1 MKYFEISGC
10 LCRIRITWKR
20 KKGGLI
26 TTGSSNAVLHKRK
39 VTVIAIQITGE
50 VYFMKKKMIAGILA
64 LIMAVTPFV
73 SLPAISYAASGTCG
87 VKQGPTEIFEGMA
100 TDAEDITIWNDKMAV
115 SFAVGSNNYWNMTK
129 GSILDICAID
139 SEGWGPDLVN
149 DVELL
154 MDFWTATGEYK
165 GTDLRNDVNVT
176 SEVSSDKNT
185 VTVTSKYRYWVADPN
200 KDGIND
206 DALPLNVTQVYTLK
220 AGDSHLTME
229 TTVENPNKDIDYGN
243 KALNESAAGKSSTG
257 MFSGYS
263 ISTNAANMF
272 GPYGYYPDT
281 KATGIAIGNNEN
293 VKEYF
298 GKFVTTYKDDYAV
311 SLIMDGSDAYKGSSG
326 YKDLYINQVLEAGK
340 SYTFKGEVLVET
352 SNSTA
357 SVLDR
362 VYARDKINA
371 EDTAMVSGTVKD
383 ENGKPVEGVNVIVKK
398 DGKYMCTKK
407 SGSVNGAEIDT
418 PKTVEQPMVWAITD
432 KNGEYSFK
440 LPKTTNSFDGDGTY
454 RYKLKLEAAGYT
466 SQTTEEFTLKS
477 DKTQDFTIKTG
488 APVKLSAK
496 DQNGNAIPFRV
507 EISGVTYENKCAG
520 ISTYFSNSADGK
532 TAVEF
537 NLTQADD
544 VTFTASYGK
553 DFESNAVPFNT
564 NVTAGGVEHTFVID
578 ELIDPKTSGW
588 VSMDNHQHSDY
599 GDGATTPKDLFN
611 AQIAAKLH
619 YNLVSDHDTRINNIP
634 MKKFSDKVGRPYIS
648 NMEVSPGWGHWGV
661 LNVDFSEKETG
672 NIVNASTATPPE
684 IIKAGHAAN
693 ALVIVHHPYSDYGFL
708 HNQDSVAGGH
718 AEGWKD
724 FDLIELQSTISSDG
738 ATLDKLEGL
747 TAENY
752 ENISLDKLSS
762 TIASA
767 GISQMDAK
775 ALVTAFAFWNAGEK
789 KYLSAGS
796 DQHQATN
803 TALYPGIIRQY
814 AKVGKNSKEAGSAD
828 AKAYLAALKDGRSYV
843 TMGPLFFT
851 YDGESFGDTISA
863 DRKALKI
870 DAMAVNGLE
879 KVVLY
884 RNGVKAETKELAGT
898 KDKQTLEFTIDS
910 GKDAKWYSYVAIDS
924 NGNYAVSNPIW
935 VKAGGG
941 TEEPDPAVKPTDN
954 GKPGSAD
961 KAKTSAADTGDN
973 TNFLL
978 LILLMTAA
986 AGGSVALILRSR
998 KNKGSKV

>member
-1 MKYFEISGC
+1 
-10 LCRIRITWKR
+10 
-20 KKGGLI
+20 
-26 TTGSSNAVLHKRK
+26 
-39 VTVIAIQITGE
+39 
-50 VYFMKKKMIAGILA
+50 MKKKLIAGILS

-73 SLPAISYAASGTCG
+73 SLPAISYADSGTCG
-87 VKQGPTEIFEGMA
+87 VKQGATDIFEGMA
-100 TDAEDITIWNDKMAV
+100 TDDKDITIWNDKMAV

-139 SEGWGPDLVN
+139 SSGKWGPDLVN

-154 MDFWTATGEYK
+154 MDLWTATGEYK
-165 GTDLRNDVNVT
+165 GTDLRNDVKVT
-176 SEVSSDKNT
+176 SSLSSDKKT
-185 VTVTSKYRYWVADPN
+185 VTVTSEYRYWVADPN
-200 KDGIND
+200 KDGVND
-206 DALPLNVTQVYTLK
+206 DALPLDIKQVYTLK
-220 AGDSHLTME
+220 AGDSHLSME
-229 TTVENPNKDIDYGN
+229 TTVTNPNETIDYGN
-243 KALNESAAGKSSTG
+243 ETLNSSAAGKSSTG

-281 KATGIAIGNNEN
+281 KATGIAIGNNKN

-311 SLIMDGSDAYKGSSG
+311 SLIMDGSDSYKGSSG
-326 YKDLYINQVLEAGK
+326 YKDLYINQVIKAK
-340 SYTFKGEVLVET
+340 QSYSFKGEVLVET
-352 SNSTA
+352 ANSTA

-362 VYARDKINA
+362 IYARDDIEA
-371 EDTAMVSGTVKD
+371 GDTAMVSGTVKD

-398 DGKYMCTKK
+398 DGKYMCTTK
-407 SGSVNGAEIDT
+407 SGSVNGAEIDK
-418 PKTVEQPMVWAITD
+418 PKTIEQPMVWAITD
-432 KNGEYSFK
+432 KDGKYSFK
-440 LPKTTNSFDGDGTY
+440 LPKTTNSFDGEGTY
-454 RYKLKLEAAGYT
+454 KYKLKLEAAGYT
-466 SQTTEEFTLKS
+466 SQTTDEFTLDG
-477 DKTQDFTIKTG
+477 DKTQNFTIKTG

-496 DQNGNAIPFRV
+496 DQNGQAIPFRV

-520 ISTYFSNSADGK
+520 ISTYFSNSADK
-532 TAVEF
+532 ETNIVF
-537 NLTQADD
+537 NLTQAKD

-553 DFESNAVPFNT
+553 NFESKAVPYKT
-564 NVTAGGVEHTFVID
+564 DVTAKGVEYEFKIPEIV
-578 ELIDPKTSGW
+578 DPKESGW

-634 MKKFSDKVGRPYIS
+634 MKKFSDQIGRPYIS

-718 AEGWKD
+718 ADGWKD
-724 FDLIELQSTISSDG
+724 FDLLELQSTISSDG
-738 ATLDKLEGL
+738 KTLEVLEEL

-752 ENISLDKLSS
+752 KNINLDKLSS

-767 GISQMDAK
+767 GVSQMDAK
-775 ALVTAFAFWNAGEK
+775 ALVSAFAFWNAGEK

-814 AKVGKNSKEAGSAD
+814 AKVGKDSKDSTKAD
-828 AKAYLAALKDGRSYV
+828 SKAYLAALKDGRSYV

-851 YDGESFGDTISA
+851 YDGESFGDTISTGK
-863 DRKALKI
+863 KALKI
-870 DAMAVNGLE
+870 DAQAVNGLE

-884 RNGVKAETKELAGT
+884 RNGVKVETKDLKGST
-898 KDKQTLEFTIDS
+898 DKQTLEFMIDS
-910 GKDAKWYSYVAIDS
+910 TNDTKWYSYVAIDS
-924 NGNYAVSNPIW
+924 TGNYAVSNPIW
-935 VKAGGG
+935 VNAEGG
-941 TEEPDPAVKPTDN
+941 TPEPGGDSTKPGGQGSMDN
-954 GKPGSAD
+954 GSAD
-961 KAKTSAADTGDN
+961 KAKSKGSNTGDN
-973 TNFLL
+973 THLLL

-986 AGGSVALILRSR
+986 ATGATIMVIHKKRHNG
-998 KNKGSKV
+998 

>member
-1 MKYFEISGC
+1 
-10 LCRIRITWKR
+10 
-20 KKGGLI
+20 
-26 TTGSSNAVLHKRK
+26 
-39 VTVIAIQITGE
+39 
-50 VYFMKKKMIAGILA
+50 MKKKLIAGILS

-73 SLPAISYAASGTCG
+73 SLPAISYADSGTCG
-87 VKQGPTEIFEGMA
+87 VKQGATDIFEGMA
-100 TDAEDITIWNDKMAV
+100 TDDKDITIWNDKMAV

-139 SEGWGPDLVN
+139 SSGKWGPDLVN

-154 MDFWTATGEYK
+154 MDLWTATGEYK
-165 GTDLRNDVNVT
+165 GTDLRNDVKVT
-176 SEVSSDKNT
+176 SSLSSDKKT
-185 VTVTSKYRYWVADPN
+185 VTVTSEYRYWVADPN
-200 KDGIND
+200 KDGVND
-206 DALPLNVTQVYTLK
+206 DALPLDIKQVYTLK
-220 AGDSHLTME
+220 AGDSHLSME
-229 TTVENPNKDIDYGN
+229 TTVTNPNETIDYGN
-243 KALNESAAGKSSTG
+243 ETLNSSAAGKSSTG

-311 SLIMDGSDAYKGSSG
+311 SLIMDDSDSYKGSSG
-326 YKDLYINQVLEAGK
+326 YKDLYINQVIKAKK
-340 SYTFKGEVLVET
+340 SYSFKGEVLVET
-352 SNSTA
+352 ANSTA

-362 VYARDKINA
+362 IYARDNIGA
-371 EDTAMVSGTVKD
+371 GDTAMVSGTVKD

-398 DGKYMCTKK
+398 DGKYMCTTK
-407 SGSVNGAEIDT
+407 SGSVNGAEIDK
-418 PKTVEQPMVWAITD
+418 PKTIEQPMVWAITD
-432 KNGEYSFK
+432 KNGKYSFK
-440 LPKTTNSFDGDGTY
+440 LPKTTNSFDGEGTY
-454 RYKLKLEAAGYT
+454 KYKLKLEAAGYT
-466 SQTTEEFTLKS
+466 SQTTDEFTLDG
-477 DKTQDFTIKTG
+477 DKTQNFTIKTG

-496 DQNGNAIPFRV
+496 DQNGQAIPFRV

-520 ISTYFSNSADGK
+520 ISTYFSNSADK
-532 TAVEF
+532 ETDIEF
-537 NLTQADD
+537 NLTQAKD

-553 DFESNAVPFNT
+553 NFESKAVPHKT
-564 NVTAGGVEHTFVID
+564 DVTADGVTYEFKIHEIV
-578 ELIDPKTSGW
+578 DPKESGW

-634 MKKFSDKVGRPYIS
+634 MKKFSDQIGRPYIS

-661 LNVDFSEKETG
+661 LNVDFSKKETG
-672 NIVNASTATPPE
+672 NIVNASTATPPD

-718 AEGWKD
+718 ADGWKD
-724 FDLIELQSTISSDG
+724 FDLLELQSTISSDG
-738 ATLDKLEGL
+738 KTLEVLEEL

-752 ENISLDKLSS
+752 KNINLDKLSS

-767 GISQMDAK
+767 GVSQMDAK
-775 ALVTAFAFWNAGEK
+775 ALVSAFAFWNAGEK

-814 AKVGKNSKEAGSAD
+814 AKVGKDSKGAAKAD
-828 AKAYLAALKDGRSYV
+828 SKAYLAALKDGRSYV

-851 YDGESFGDTISA
+851 YDGESFGDTISTGK
-863 DRKALKI
+863 KALKI
-870 DAMAVNGLE
+870 DAQAVNGLE

-884 RNGVKAETKELAGT
+884 RNGVKVETKDLKGST
-898 KDKQTLEFTIDS
+898 DKQTLEFMVDS
-910 GKDAKWYSYVAIDS
+910 TNDTKWYSYVAIDS
-924 NGNYAVSNPIW
+924 TGNYAVSNPIW
-935 VKAGGG
+935 VNAEGG
-941 TEEPDPAVKPTDN
+941 TPEPGGDSTKPGGQGSMDN
-954 GKPGSAD
+954 GSAD
-961 KAKTSAADTGDN
+961 KAKSKGSNTGDN
-973 TNFLL
+973 THLLL

-986 AGGSVALILRSR
+986 ATGATIMVIHKKRHNG
-998 KNKGSKV
+998 

>member
-1 MKYFEISGC
+1 
-10 LCRIRITWKR
+10 
-20 KKGGLI
+20 
-26 TTGSSNAVLHKRK
+26 
-39 VTVIAIQITGE
+39 
-50 VYFMKKKMIAGILA
+50 MKKKLIAGILS
-64 LIMAVTPFV
+64 LVMAVTPFV
-73 SLPAISYAASGTCG
+73 SLPAISYADSGTCG
-87 VKQGPTEIFEGMA
+87 VEQGKTKIFEGMA
-100 TDAEDITIWNDKMAV
+100 TDDKDITIWNDKMAV

-139 SEGWGPDLVN
+139 SNGWGPDLVN

-154 MDFWTATGEYK
+154 MDLWTATGAYK
-165 GTDLRNDVNVT
+165 GKDLRNEIKVT
-176 SEVSSDKNT
+176 PSLSKDKKT
-185 VTVTSKYRYWVADPN
+185 VTVTSEYQYWVADPN
-200 KDGIND
+200 KDGKDD
-206 DALPLNVTQVYTLK
+206 DALPLDIKQVYTLK
-220 AGDSHLTME
+220 AGDSHLSME
-229 TTVENPNKDIDYGN
+229 TTVTNPNENIDYGN
-243 KALNESAAGKSSTG
+243 EALNSSAAGKSSTG

-311 SLIMDGSDAYKGSSG
+311 SLIMDGSNSYKGSSG
-326 YKDLYINQVLEAGK
+326 YKDLYINQVLKAGK

-362 VYARDKINA
+362 IYARDKIQDG
-371 EDTAMVSGTVKD
+371 DTAMVSGTVKD
-383 ENGKPVEGVNVIVKK
+383 KKGNPVEGVNVIVKK
-398 DGKYMCTKK
+398 DGKYMCTTK
-407 SGSVNGAEIDT
+407 SGTVNGVKPGT
-418 PKTVEQPMVWAITD
+418 TKTIEQPMVWAITD
-432 KNGEYSFK
+432 KDGNYSFR
-440 LPKTTNSFDGDGTY
+440 LPKTTNSFDGEGTY
-454 RYKLKLEAAGYT
+454 KYKLKLEKAGY
-466 SQTTEEFTLKS
+466 SSLTTPEFPLNS
-477 DKTQDFTIKTG
+477 DITQQDFEIETG
-488 APVKLSAK
+488 APVRLRAT

-520 ISTYFSNSADGK
+520 ISTYFSNSAEGK
-532 TAVEF
+532 TDMDIEF
-537 NLTQADD
+537 NLTQAKN

-553 DFESNAVPFNT
+553 NFESKVAT
-564 NVTAGGVEHTFVID
+564 CTKDVTADGVDHTFVIE
-578 ELIDPKTSGW
+578 ELIDPKESGW

-619 YNLVSDHDTRINNIP
+619 YNLVADHDTRINNIQ
-634 MKKFSDKVGRPYIS
+634 MKEFSDKIGRPYIS

-661 LNVDFSEKETG
+661 LNVDFSKEETG

-684 IIKAGHAAN
+684 IIKAGHKAN

-718 AEGWKD
+718 ADGWKD
-724 FDLIELQSTISSDG
+724 FDLLELQSTISSDG
-738 ATLDKLEGL
+738 KTLDKLEEL

-814 AKVGKNSKEAGSAD
+814 AKVGKDSKKATNAD
-828 AKAYLAALKDGRSYV
+828 SKAYLAALKDGRSYV

-851 YDGESFGDTISA
+851 YDGESFGDTIST
-863 DRKALKI
+863 DKKALKI
-870 DAMAVNGLE
+870 DAQAVNGLE

-884 RNGVKAETKELAGT
+884 RNGVKVETKDLKGST
-898 KDKQTLEFTIDS
+898 DKGPTDKQTLEFMIDS
-910 GKDAKWYSYVAIDS
+910 TNDTKWYSYVAIDS
-924 NGNYAVSNPIW
+924 TGNYAVSNPIW
-935 VKAGGG
+935 VNAEGG
-941 TEEPDPAVKPTDN
+941 TPEPGGDSTKPGGQGSMDN
-954 GKPGSAD
+954 GSAD
-961 KAKTSAADTGDN
+961 KAKSKGSNTGDN
-973 TNFLL
+973 THLLL

-986 AGGSVALILRSR
+986 ATGATIMVIHKKRHNG
-998 KNKGSKV
+998 

>member
-1 MKYFEISGC
+1 
-10 LCRIRITWKR
+10 
-20 KKGGLI
+20 
-26 TTGSSNAVLHKRK
+26 
-39 VTVIAIQITGE
+39 
-50 VYFMKKKMIAGILA
+50 MKKKLIAGILS

-73 SLPAISYAASGTCG
+73 SLPAISYADSGTCG
-87 VKQGPTEIFEGMA
+87 VKQGATDIFEGMA
-100 TDAEDITIWNDKMAV
+100 TDDKDITIWNDKMAV

-139 SEGWGPDLVN
+139 SSGKWGPDLVN

-154 MDFWTATGEYK
+154 MDLWTATGEYK
-165 GTDLRNDVNVT
+165 GTDLRNDVKVT
-176 SEVSSDKNT
+176 SSLSSDKKT
-185 VTVTSKYRYWVADPN
+185 VTVTSEYRYWVADPN
-200 KDGIND
+200 KDGVND
-206 DALPLNVTQVYTLK
+206 DALPLDIKQVYTLK
-220 AGDSHLTME
+220 AGDSHLSME
-229 TTVENPNKDIDYGN
+229 TTVTNPNETIDYGN
-243 KALNESAAGKSSTG
+243 ETLNSSAAGKSSTG

-311 SLIMDGSDAYKGSSG
+311 SLIMDGSDSYKGSSG
-326 YKDLYINQVLEAGK
+326 YKDLYINQVIKAKK
-340 SYTFKGEVLVET
+340 SYSFKGEVLVET
-352 SNSTA
+352 ANSTA

-362 VYARDKINA
+362 IYARDNIGA
-371 EDTAMVSGTVKD
+371 GDTAMVSGTVKD
-383 ENGKPVEGVNVIVKK
+383 EKGNPVEGVNVIVKK
-398 DGKYMCTKK
+398 DGKYMCTTK
-407 SGSVNGAEIDT
+407 SGSVNGAEVDK
-418 PKTVEQPMVWAITD
+418 PKTIEQPMVWAITD
-432 KNGEYSFK
+432 KDGKYSFK
-440 LPKTTNSFDGDGTY
+440 LPKTTNSFDGEGTY
-454 RYKLKLEAAGYT
+454 KYKLKLEAAGYT
-466 SQTTEEFTLKS
+466 SQTTDEFTLDG
-477 DKTQDFTIKTG
+477 DKTQNFTIKTG

-496 DQNGNAIPFRV
+496 DQNGQAIPFRV

-520 ISTYFSNSADGK
+520 ISTYFSNSADK
-532 TAVEF
+532 ETNIVF
-537 NLTQADD
+537 NLTQAED

-553 DFESNAVPFNT
+553 NFESKAVPYKT
-564 NVTAGGVEHTFVID
+564 DVTAKGVEYEFKIPEIV
-578 ELIDPKTSGW
+578 DPKESGW

-634 MKKFSDKVGRPYIS
+634 MKKFSDQIGRPYIS

-684 IIKAGHAAN
+684 IIKAGHAAK

-718 AEGWKD
+718 ADGWKD
-724 FDLIELQSTISSDG
+724 FDLLELQSTISSDG
-738 ATLDKLEGL
+738 KTLEVLEEL

-752 ENISLDKLSS
+752 KNINLDKLSS

-767 GISQMDAK
+767 GVSQMDAK
-775 ALVTAFAFWNAGEK
+775 ALVSAFAFWNAGEK

-814 AKVGKNSKEAGSAD
+814 AKVGKDSKEATKAD
-828 AKAYLAALKDGRSYV
+828 SKAYLAALKDGRSYV

-851 YDGESFGDTISA
+851 YDGESFGDTISTGK
-863 DRKALKI
+863 KALKI
-870 DAMAVNGLE
+870 DAQAVNGLE

-884 RNGVKAETKELAGT
+884 RNGVKVETKDLKGST
-898 KDKQTLEFTIDS
+898 DKQTLEFMIDS
-910 GKDAKWYSYVAIDS
+910 TNDTKWYSYVAIDS
-924 NGNYAVSNPIW
+924 TGNYAVSNPIW
-935 VKAGGG
+935 VNAEGG
-941 TEEPDPAVKPTDN
+941 TPEPGGDSTKPGGQGSMDN
-954 GKPGSAD
+954 GSAD
-961 KAKTSAADTGDN
+961 KAKSKGSNTGDN
-973 TNFLL
+973 THLLL

-986 AGGSVALILRSR
+986 ATGATIMVIHKKRHNG
-998 KNKGSKV
+998 

>member
-1 MKYFEISGC
+1 
-10 LCRIRITWKR
+10 
-20 KKGGLI
+20 
-26 TTGSSNAVLHKRK
+26 
-39 VTVIAIQITGE
+39 
-50 VYFMKKKMIAGILA
+50 MKKKLIAGILS

-73 SLPAISYAASGTCG
+73 SLPAISYADSGTCG
-87 VKQGPTEIFEGMA
+87 VEQGKTKIFEGMA
-100 TDAEDITIWNDKMAV
+100 TDDKDITIWNDKMAV

-139 SEGWGPDLVN
+139 SSGTWGPDLVN

-154 MDFWTATGEYK
+154 MDLWTATGAYQGE
-165 GTDLRNDVNVT
+165 DLRNKVKVT
-176 SEVSSDKNT
+176 PSLSKDQKT
-185 VTVTSKYRYWVADPN
+185 VTVTSEYQYWVADPN
-200 KDGIND
+200 KDGVND
-206 DALPLNVTQVYTLK
+206 DALPLEIKQVYTLK
-220 AGDSHLTME
+220 AGDSHLSME
-229 TTVENPNKDIDYGN
+229 TTVTNPNETIDYGN
-243 KALNESAAGKSSTG
+243 ETLNSSAAGKSSTG

-311 SLIMDGSDAYKGSSG
+311 SLIMDRSDSYKGSSG
-326 YKDLYINQVLEAGK
+326 YKDLYINQVLKAGK

-352 SNSTA
+352 ANSTA

-362 VYARDKINA
+362 IYARDKIKDD
-371 EDTAMVSGTVKD
+371 DTAMVSGTVKD
-383 ENGKPVEGVNVIVKK
+383 EKGNPVEGVNVIVKK
-398 DGKYMCTKK
+398 DGKYMCTTK
-407 SGSVNGAEIDT
+407 SGSVNGAEIDK
-418 PKTVEQPMVWAITD
+418 PKTIEQPMVWAITD
-432 KNGEYSFK
+432 EYGKYSFK
-440 LPKTTNSFDGDGTY
+440 LPKTTNSFDGEGTY
-454 RYKLKLEAAGYT
+454 KYKLKLEKAGYT
-466 SQTTEEFTLKS
+466 SQTTPEFELDG
-477 DKTQDFTIKTG
+477 DKTQNFTIETG
-488 APVKLSAK
+488 APVTLSAK
-496 DQNGNAIPFRV
+496 DQNGKAIPFRV

-520 ISTYFSNSADGK
+520 ISTYFSNSADEETDIK
-532 TAVEF
+532 F
-537 NLTQADD
+537 NLTQAKD

-553 DFESNAVPFNT
+553 NFESKAVPYKKD
-564 NVTAGGVEHTFVID
+564 VTADGIEYTFEID
-578 ELIDPKTSGW
+578 EIVDPKESGW
-588 VSMDNHQHSDY
+588 VSMDNHQHSNY

-619 YNLVSDHDTRINNIP
+619 YNLVADHDTRINNIQ
-634 MKKFSDKVGRPYIS
+634 MKEFSDKIGRPYIS

-661 LNVDFSEKETG
+661 LNVDFSKEETG

-718 AEGWKD
+718 ADGWKD
-724 FDLIELQSTISSDG
+724 FDLLELQSTISSDG
-738 ATLDKLEGL
+738 KTLDKLEEL
-747 TAENY
+747 TAGNY

-814 AKVGKNSKEAGSAD
+814 AKVGKDSKEATNAD
-828 AKAYLAALKDGRSYV
+828 SKAYLAALKDGRSYV

-851 YDGESFGDTISA
+851 YDGESFGDTIST
-863 DRKALKI
+863 DKKALKI
-870 DAMAVNGLE
+870 DAQAVNGLE

-884 RNGVKAETKELAGT
+884 RNGVKVETKDLKGST
-898 KDKQTLEFTIDS
+898 DKGPTDKQTLEFMIDS
-910 GKDAKWYSYVAIDS
+910 TNDTKWYSYVAIDS
-924 NGNYAVSNPIW
+924 TGNYAVSNPIW
-935 VKAGGG
+935 VNAEGG
-941 TEEPDPAVKPTDN
+941 TPEPGGDSTKPGGQGSMDN
-954 GKPGSAD
+954 GSAD
-961 KAKTSAADTGDN
+961 KAKSKGSNTGDN
-973 TNFLL
+973 THLLL

-986 AGGSVALILRSR
+986 ATGATIMVIHKKRHNG
-998 KNKGSKV
+998 

>member
-1 MKYFEISGC
+1 
-10 LCRIRITWKR
+10 
-20 KKGGLI
+20 
-26 TTGSSNAVLHKRK
+26 
-39 VTVIAIQITGE
+39 
-50 VYFMKKKMIAGILA
+50 MKKKLIAGILS

-73 SLPAISYAASGTCG
+73 SLPAISYADSGTCG
-87 VKQGPTEIFEGMA
+87 VKQGATPIFEGMA
-100 TDAEDITIWNDKMAV
+100 TDDKDITIWNDKMAV

-139 SEGWGPDLVN
+139 SSGKWGPDLVN

-154 MDFWTATGEYK
+154 MDLWTATGEYK
-165 GTDLRNDVNVT
+165 GTDLRNDVKVT
-176 SEVSSDKNT
+176 SSLTQDKKT
-185 VTVTSKYRYWVADPN
+185 VTVTSEYRYWVADPN
-200 KDGIND
+200 KDGVND
-206 DALPLNVTQVYTLK
+206 DALPLDIKQVYTLK
-220 AGDSHLTME
+220 AGDSHLSME
-229 TTVENPNKDIDYGN
+229 TTVTNPNETIDYGN
-243 KALNESAAGKSSTG
+243 ETLNSSAAGKSSTG

-281 KATGIAIGNNEN
+281 KATGIAIGNNKN

-311 SLIMDGSDAYKGSSG
+311 SLIMDGSDSYKGSSG
-326 YKDLYINQVLEAGK
+326 YKDLYINQVIKAK
-340 SYTFKGEVLVET
+340 RSYSFKGEVLVET
-352 SNSTA
+352 ANSTA

-362 VYARDKINA
+362 IYARDGIGA
-371 EDTAMVSGTVKD
+371 GDTATVSGTVTD
-383 ENGKPVEGVNVIVKK
+383 EKGNPVKGVNVIVKK
-398 DGKYMCTKK
+398 DGKYMCTTK
-407 SGSVNGAEIDT
+407 SGSVNGAEVDK
-418 PKTVEQPMVWAITD
+418 PKTIEQPMVWAITD
-432 KNGEYSFK
+432 KDGRYSFK
-440 LPKTTNSFDGDGTY
+440 LPKTANSFDGEGTY
-454 RYKLKLEAAGYT
+454 EYKLKLEAAGYT
-466 SQTTEEFTLKS
+466 SQTTKKFALSKDE
-477 DKTQDFTIKTG
+477 TQDFTIEKG
-488 APVKLSAK
+488 APIILRAK
-496 DQNGNAIPFRV
+496 DQNGKAIPFRV

-520 ISTYFSNSADGK
+520 ISTYFSDSTGK
-532 TAVEF
+532 QTDMDIKF
-537 NLTQADD
+537 NLTQAEG

-553 DFESNAVPFNT
+553 NFESKAVLHKT
-564 NVTAGGVEHTFVID
+564 NVTADGVEYEFEIPEIV
-578 ELIDPKTSGW
+578 DPKASGW

-634 MKKFSDKVGRPYIS
+634 MKKFSDQIGRPYIS

-718 AEGWKD
+718 ADGWKD
-724 FDLIELQSTISSDG
+724 FDLLELQSTISSDG
-738 ATLDKLEGL
+738 KTLEVLEEL

-752 ENISLDKLSS
+752 KNINLDKLSS
-762 TIASA
+762 TIANA
-767 GISQMDAK
+767 GVSQMDAK
-775 ALVTAFAFWNAGEK
+775 ALVSAFAFWNAGEK

-814 AKVGKNSKEAGSAD
+814 AKVGKDSKEATKAD
-828 AKAYLAALKDGRSYV
+828 SKAYLAALKDGRSYV

-851 YDGESFGDTISA
+851 YDGESFGDTISTGK
-863 DRKALKI
+863 KALKI
-870 DAMAVNGLE
+870 DAQAVNGLE

-884 RNGVKAETKELAGT
+884 RNGVKVETKDLKGST
-898 KDKQTLEFTIDS
+898 DKQTLEFMIDS
-910 GKDAKWYSYVAIDS
+910 TNDTKWYSYVAIDS
-924 NGNYAVSNPIW
+924 TGNYAVSNPIW
-935 VKAGGG
+935 VNAEGG
-941 TEEPDPAVKPTDN
+941 TPEPGGDSTKPGGQGSMDN
-954 GKPGSAD
+954 GSAD
-961 KAKTSAADTGDN
+961 KAKSKGSNTGDN
-973 TNFLL
+973 THLLL

-986 AGGSVALILRSR
+986 ATGATIMVIHKKRHNG
-998 KNKGSKV
+998 

>member
-1 MKYFEISGC
+1 
-10 LCRIRITWKR
+10 
-20 KKGGLI
+20 
-26 TTGSSNAVLHKRK
+26 
-39 VTVIAIQITGE
+39 
-50 VYFMKKKMIAGILA
+50 MKKKLIAGILS

-73 SLPAISYAASGTCG
+73 SLPAISYADSGTCG
-87 VKQGPTEIFEGMA
+87 VKQGATDIFEGMA
-100 TDAEDITIWNDKMAV
+100 TDDKDITIWNDKMAV

-139 SEGWGPDLVN
+139 SSGKWGPDLVN

-154 MDFWTATGEYK
+154 MDLWTATGEYK
-165 GTDLRNDVNVT
+165 GTDLRNDVKVT
-176 SEVSSDKNT
+176 SSLSSDKKT
-185 VTVTSKYRYWVADPN
+185 VTVTSEYRYWVADPD
-200 KDGIND
+200 KDGVND
-206 DALPLNVTQVYTLK
+206 DALPLDIKQVYTLK
-220 AGDSHLTME
+220 AGDSHLSME
-229 TTVENPNKDIDYGN
+229 TTVTNPNETIDYGN
-243 KALNESAAGKSSTG
+243 ETLNSSAAGKSSTG

-281 KATGIAIGNNEN
+281 KATGIAIGNNKN

-311 SLIMDGSDAYKGSSG
+311 SLIMDGSDSYKGSSG
-326 YKDLYINQVLEAGK
+326 YKDLYINQVIKAK
-340 SYTFKGEVLVET
+340 QSYSFKGEVLVET
-352 SNSTA
+352 ANSTA

-362 VYARDKINA
+362 IYARDGIEA
-371 EDTAMVSGTVKD
+371 GDTAMVSGTVKD

-398 DGKYMCTKK
+398 DGKYMCTTK
-407 SGSVNGAEIDT
+407 SGSVNGAEIDK
-418 PKTVEQPMVWAITD
+418 PKTIEQPMVWAITD
-432 KNGEYSFK
+432 KNGKYSFK
-440 LPKTTNSFDGDGTY
+440 LPKTTNSFDGEGTY
-454 RYKLKLEAAGYT
+454 KYKLKLEAAGYT
-466 SQTTEEFTLKS
+466 SQTTNEFTLDG
-477 DKTQDFTIKTG
+477 DKTENFTIKTG

-496 DQNGNAIPFRV
+496 DQNGKAIPFRV

-520 ISTYFSNSADGK
+520 ISTYFSNSADK
-532 TAVEF
+532 ETNIVF
-537 NLTQADD
+537 NLTQAED

-553 DFESNAVPFNT
+553 NFESKAVPYKT
-564 NVTAGGVEHTFVID
+564 DVTAKGVEYEFKIHEIV
-578 ELIDPKTSGW
+578 DPKESGW

-634 MKKFSDKVGRPYIS
+634 MKKFSDQIGRPYIS

-718 AEGWKD
+718 ADGWKD
-724 FDLIELQSTISSDG
+724 FDLLELQSTISSDG
-738 ATLDKLEGL
+738 KTLEVLEEL

-752 ENISLDKLSS
+752 KNINLDKLSS

-767 GISQMDAK
+767 GVSQMDAK
-775 ALVTAFAFWNAGEK
+775 ALVSAFAFWNAGEK

-814 AKVGKNSKEAGSAD
+814 AKVGKDSKEATKAD
-828 AKAYLAALKDGRSYV
+828 SKAYLAALKDGRSYV

-851 YDGESFGDTISA
+851 YDGESFGDTISTGK
-863 DRKALKI
+863 KALKI
-870 DAMAVNGLE
+870 DAQAVNGLE

-884 RNGVKAETKELAGT
+884 RNGVKVETKDLKGST
-898 KDKQTLEFTIDS
+898 DKQTLEFMIDS
-910 GKDAKWYSYVAIDS
+910 TNDTKWYSYVAIDS
-924 NGNYAVSNPIW
+924 TGNYAVSNPIW
-935 VKAGGG
+935 VNAEGG
-941 TEEPDPAVKPTDN
+941 TPEPGGDSTKPGGQGSMDN
-954 GKPGSAD
+954 GSVD
-961 KAKTSAADTGDN
+961 KAKSKGSNTGDN
-973 TNFLL
+973 THLLL

-986 AGGSVALILRSR
+986 ATGATIMVIHKKRHNG
-998 KNKGSKV
+998 

>member
-1 MKYFEISGC
+1 
-10 LCRIRITWKR
+10 
-20 KKGGLI
+20 
-26 TTGSSNAVLHKRK
+26 
-39 VTVIAIQITGE
+39 
-50 VYFMKKKMIAGILA
+50 MKKKLIAGILS

-73 SLPAISYAASGTCG
+73 SLPAISYADSGTCG
-87 VKQGPTEIFEGMA
+87 VEQGKTKIFEGMA
-100 TDAEDITIWNDKMAV
+100 TDDKDITIWNDKMAV

-139 SEGWGPDLVN
+139 SSGTWGPDLVN

-154 MDFWTATGEYK
+154 MDLWTATGAYQGE
-165 GTDLRNDVNVT
+165 DLRNKVKVT
-176 SEVSSDKNT
+176 PSLSKDQKT
-185 VTVTSKYRYWVADPN
+185 VTVTSEYQYWVADPN
-200 KDGIND
+200 KDGVND
-206 DALPLNVTQVYTLK
+206 DALPLEIKQVYTLK
-220 AGDSHLTME
+220 AGDSHLSME
-229 TTVENPNKDIDYGN
+229 TTVTNPNETIDYGN
-243 KALNESAAGKSSTG
+243 ETLNSSAAGKSSTG

-311 SLIMDGSDAYKGSSG
+311 SLIMDRSDSYKGSSG
-326 YKDLYINQVLEAGK
+326 YKDLYINQVLKAGK
-340 SYTFKGEVLVET
+340 FYTFKGEVLVET
-352 SNSTA
+352 ANSTA

-362 VYARDKINA
+362 IYARDKIKDD
-371 EDTAMVSGTVKD
+371 DTAMVSGTVKD
-383 ENGKPVEGVNVIVKK
+383 EKGNPVEGVNVIVKK
-398 DGKYMCTKK
+398 DGKYMCTTK
-407 SGSVNGAEIDT
+407 SGSVNGAEIDK
-418 PKTVEQPMVWAITD
+418 PKTIEQPMVWAITD
-432 KNGEYSFK
+432 EYGKYSFK
-440 LPKTTNSFDGDGTY
+440 LPKTTNSFDGEGTY
-454 RYKLKLEAAGYT
+454 KYKLKLEKAGYT
-466 SQTTEEFTLKS
+466 SQTTPEFELDG
-477 DKTQDFTIKTG
+477 DKTQNFTIETG
-488 APVKLSAK
+488 APVTLSAK
-496 DQNGNAIPFRV
+496 DQNGKAIPFRV

-520 ISTYFSNSADGK
+520 ISTYFSNSADEETDIK
-532 TAVEF
+532 F
-537 NLTQADD
+537 NLTQAKD

-553 DFESNAVPFNT
+553 NFESKAVPYKKD
-564 NVTAGGVEHTFVID
+564 VTADGIEYTFEID
-578 ELIDPKTSGW
+578 EIVDPKESGW
-588 VSMDNHQHSDY
+588 VSMDNHQHSNY

-619 YNLVSDHDTRINNIP
+619 YNLVADHDTRINNIQ
-634 MKKFSDKVGRPYIS
+634 MKEFSDKIGRPYIS

-661 LNVDFSEKETG
+661 LNVDFSKEETG

-718 AEGWKD
+718 ADGWKD
-724 FDLIELQSTISSDG
+724 FDLLELQSTISSDG
-738 ATLDKLEGL
+738 KTLDKLEEL
-747 TAENY
+747 TAGNY

-814 AKVGKNSKEAGSAD
+814 AKVGKDSKEATNAD
-828 AKAYLAALKDGRSYV
+828 SKAYLAALKDGRSYV

-851 YDGESFGDTISA
+851 YDGESFGDTIST
-863 DRKALKI
+863 DKKALKI
-870 DAMAVNGLE
+870 DAQAVNGLE

-884 RNGVKAETKELAGT
+884 RNGVKVETKDLKGST
-898 KDKQTLEFTIDS
+898 DKGPTDKQTLEFMIDS
-910 GKDAKWYSYVAIDS
+910 TNDTKWYSYVAIDS
-924 NGNYAVSNPIW
+924 TGNYAVSNPIW
-935 VKAGGG
+935 VNAEGG
-941 TEEPDPAVKPTDN
+941 TPEPGGDSTKPGGQGSMDN
-954 GKPGSAD
+954 GSAD
-961 KAKTSAADTGDN
+961 KAKSKGSNTGDN
-973 TNFLL
+973 THLLL

-986 AGGSVALILRSR
+986 ATGATIMVIHKKRHNG
-998 KNKGSKV
+998 

>member
-1 MKYFEISGC
+1 
-10 LCRIRITWKR
+10 
-20 KKGGLI
+20 
-26 TTGSSNAVLHKRK
+26 
-39 VTVIAIQITGE
+39 
-50 VYFMKKKMIAGILA
+50 MKKKLIAGILS

-73 SLPAISYAASGTCG
+73 SLPAISYADSGTCG
-87 VKQGPTEIFEGMA
+87 VKQGATDIFEGMA
-100 TDAEDITIWNDKMAV
+100 TDDKDITIWNDKMAV

-139 SEGWGPDLVN
+139 SSGKWGPDLVN

-154 MDFWTATGEYK
+154 MDLWTATGEYK
-165 GTDLRNDVNVT
+165 GTDLRNDVKVT
-176 SEVSSDKNT
+176 SSLSSDKKT
-185 VTVTSKYRYWVADPN
+185 VTVTSEYRYWVADPN
-200 KDGIND
+200 KDGVND
-206 DALPLNVTQVYTLK
+206 DALPLDIKQVYTLK
-220 AGDSHLTME
+220 AGDSHLSME
-229 TTVENPNKDIDYGN
+229 TTVTNPNETIDYGN
-243 KALNESAAGKSSTG
+243 ETLNSSAAGKSSTG

-281 KATGIAIGNNEN
+281 KATGIAIGNNKN

-311 SLIMDGSDAYKGSSG
+311 SLIMDGSDSYKGSSG
-326 YKDLYINQVLEAGK
+326 YKDLYINQVIKAK
-340 SYTFKGEVLVET
+340 HSYSFKGEVLVET
-352 SNSTA
+352 ANSTA

-362 VYARDKINA
+362 IYARDDIEA
-371 EDTAMVSGTVKD
+371 GDTAMVSGTVKD

-398 DGKYMCTKK
+398 DGKYMCTKR
-407 SGSVNGAEIDT
+407 SGSVNGAEVDK
-418 PKTVEQPMVWAITD
+418 PKTIEQPMVWAITD
-432 KNGEYSFK
+432 KNGKYSFK
-440 LPKTTNSFDGDGTY
+440 LPKTANSFDKEGTY
-454 RYKLKLEAAGYT
+454 EYKLKLEKAGYT
-466 SQTTEEFTLKS
+466 SQTTDEFTLDG
-477 DKTQDFTIKTG
+477 DKTQNFTIKMG

-496 DQNGNAIPFRV
+496 DQNGQAIPFRV

-520 ISTYFSNSADGK
+520 ISTYFSNSADK
-532 TAVEF
+532 ETNIVF
-537 NLTQADD
+537 NLTQAED

-553 DFESNAVPFNT
+553 NFESKVVPYKT
-564 NVTAGGVEHTFVID
+564 DVTAKGVEYEFKIHEIV
-578 ELIDPKTSGW
+578 DPKESGW

-634 MKKFSDKVGRPYIS
+634 MKKFSDQIGRPYIS

-718 AEGWKD
+718 ADGWKD
-724 FDLIELQSTISSDG
+724 FDLLELQSTISSDG
-738 ATLDKLEGL
+738 KTLEVLEEL

-752 ENISLDKLSS
+752 KNINLDKLSS

-767 GISQMDAK
+767 GVSQMDAK
-775 ALVTAFAFWNAGEK
+775 ALVSAFAFWNAGEK

-814 AKVGKNSKEAGSAD
+814 AKVGKDSKEATKAD
-828 AKAYLAALKDGRSYV
+828 SKAYLAALKDGRSYV

-851 YDGESFGDTISA
+851 YDGESFGDTISTGK
-863 DRKALKI
+863 KALKI
-870 DAMAVNGLE
+870 DAQAVNGLE

-884 RNGVKAETKELAGT
+884 RNGVKVETKELKGST
-898 KDKQTLEFTIDS
+898 DKQTLEFMIDS
-910 GKDAKWYSYVAIDS
+910 TNDTKWYSYVAIDS
-924 NGNYAVSNPIW
+924 TGNYAVSNPIW
-935 VKAGGG
+935 VSAEGG
-941 TEEPDPAVKPTDN
+941 TPEPGGDSTKPGGQGSMDN
-954 GKPGSAD
+954 GSAD
-961 KAKTSAADTGDN
+961 KAKSKGSNTGDN
-973 TNFLL
+973 THLLL

-986 AGGSVALILRSR
+986 ATGATIMVIHKKRHNG
-998 KNKGSKV
+998 

>member
-1 MKYFEISGC
+1 
-10 LCRIRITWKR
+10 
-20 KKGGLI
+20 
-26 TTGSSNAVLHKRK
+26 
-39 VTVIAIQITGE
+39 
-50 VYFMKKKMIAGILA
+50 MKKKLIAGILS
-64 LIMAVTPFV
+64 LVMAVTPFV
-73 SLPAISYAASGTCG
+73 SLPAISYADSGTCG
-87 VKQGPTEIFEGMA
+87 FKQGATDIFEGMA
-100 TDAEDITIWNDKMAV
+100 TDDKDITIWNDKMAV

-139 SEGWGPDLVN
+139 SNGWGPDLVN

-154 MDFWTATGEYK
+154 MDLWTATGAYE
-165 GTDLRNDVNVT
+165 GTDLRNDVKVT
-176 SEVSSDKNT
+176 PSLSKDKKT
-185 VTVTSKYRYWVADPN
+185 VTVTSEYQYWVADPN
-200 KDGIND
+200 KDGVNEKN
-206 DALPLNVTQVYTLK
+206 ALPLNVTQVYTLK
-220 AGDSHLTME
+220 AGDSHLSME

-243 KALNESAAGKSSTG
+243 SSTG

-281 KATGIAIGNNEN
+281 KATGIAIGKNKN
-293 VKEYF
+293 VNEYF
-298 GKFVTTYKDDYAV
+298 GKFVTTYKDNYAV
-311 SLIMDGSDAYKGSSG
+311 SLIMDNSDSYKGSSG
-326 YKDLYINQVLEAGK
+326 YKDLYTNQVLEAGK
-340 SYTFKGEVLVET
+340 FYTFKGEVLVET

-362 VYARDKINA
+362 IYERDKINDD
-371 EDTAMVSGTVKD
+371 DTAMVSGTVTD
-383 ENGKPVEGVNVIVKK
+383 EGGNPVEDVNVIVKK
-398 DGKYMCTKK
+398 DGKYMCTDK
-407 SGSVNGAEIDT
+407 SGSVNGAGINT
-418 PKTVEQPMVWAITD
+418 LQTINQPMVWAITD
-432 KNGEYSFK
+432 KDGRYSFK
-440 LPKTTNSFDGDGTY
+440 LPKTTNNFDKEGTY
-454 RYKLKLEAAGYT
+454 EYTLKLEKAGYSSLT
-466 SQTTEEFTLKS
+466 SEEFTLK
-477 DKTQDFTIKTG
+477 DDRTQNFTIESG
-488 APVKLSAK
+488 APVRLSAK
-496 DQNGNAIPFRV
+496 DQNGKAIPFRV

-520 ISTYFSNSADGK
+520 ISTYFSNSADK
-532 TAVEF
+532 EKNIEF
-537 NLTQADD
+537 NLTQAKD

-553 DFESNAVPFNT
+553 NFESKAVPYKT
-564 NVTAGGVEHTFVID
+564 NVTADGVEYEFKIHEIV
-578 ELIDPKTSGW
+578 DPKESGW
-588 VSMDNHQHSDY
+588 VSMDNHQHSNY

-619 YNLVSDHDTRINNIP
+619 YNLVADHDTRINNIE
-634 MKKFSDKVGRPYIS
+634 MKAFSDKIGRPYIS

-718 AEGWKD
+718 ADGWKD
-724 FDLIELQSTISSDG
+724 FDLLELQSTISSDG
-738 ATLDKLEGL
+738 KTLDKLEEL

-814 AKVGKNSKEAGSAD
+814 AKVGKGSKEATNAD
-828 AKAYLAALKDGRSYV
+828 SKAYLEALKDGRSYV

-851 YDGESFGDTISA
+851 YDGESFGDTISTGK
-863 DRKALKI
+863 KALKI
-870 DAMAVNGLE
+870 DAQAVNGLE

-884 RNGVKAETKELAGT
+884 RNGVKVETKDLKGST
-898 KDKQTLEFTIDS
+898 DKQTLEFMIDS
-910 GKDAKWYSYVAIDS
+910 TNDTKWYSYVAIDS
-924 NGNYAVSNPIW
+924 TGNYAVSNPIW
-935 VKAGGG
+935 VNAEGG
-941 TEEPDPAVKPTDN
+941 TPEPGGDSTKPGGQGSMDN
-954 GKPGSAD
+954 GSAD
-961 KAKTSAADTGDN
+961 KAKSKGSNTGDN
-973 TNFLL
+973 THLLL

-986 AGGSVALILRSR
+986 ATGATIMVIHKKRHNG
-998 KNKGSKV
+998 

>member
-1 MKYFEISGC
+1 
-10 LCRIRITWKR
+10 
-20 KKGGLI
+20 
-26 TTGSSNAVLHKRK
+26 
-39 VTVIAIQITGE
+39 
-50 VYFMKKKMIAGILA
+50 MKKKLIAGILS

-73 SLPAISYAASGTCG
+73 SLPAISYADSGTCG
-87 VKQGPTEIFEGMA
+87 VKQGATKIFEGMA
-100 TDAEDITIWNDKMAV
+100 TDDKDITIWNDKMAV

-139 SEGWGPDLVN
+139 SSGKWGPDLVN

-154 MDFWTATGEYK
+154 MDLWTATGEYK
-165 GTDLRNDVNVT
+165 GTDLRNDVKVT
-176 SEVSSDKNT
+176 SSLSSDQKT
-185 VTVTSKYRYWVADPN
+185 VTVTSEYRYWVADPN
-200 KDGIND
+200 KDGVND
-206 DALPLNVTQVYTLK
+206 DALPLDIKQVYTLK
-220 AGDSHLTME
+220 AGDSHLSME
-229 TTVENPNKDIDYGN
+229 TTVTNPNENIAYGN
-243 KALNESAAGKSSTG
+243 ETLNSSAAGKSSTG

-281 KATGIAIGNNEN
+281 KATGIAIGNNEK

-311 SLIMDGSDAYKGSSG
+311 SLIMDGSDSYKGSSG
-326 YKDLYINQVLEAGK
+326 YKDLYINQVIK
-340 SYTFKGEVLVET
+340 PKQSYSFKGEVLVET

-362 VYARDKINA
+362 VYARDKIKDN
-371 EDTAMVSGTVKD
+371 DTAMVSGTVTD
-383 ENGKPVEGVNVIVKK
+383 EKGKPVEGVNVIVKK
-398 DGKYMCTKK
+398 DGKYMCTTK
-407 SGSVNGAEIDT
+407 SGSVNGAKVDE
-418 PKTVEQPMVWAITD
+418 PKTIEQPMVWAITD
-432 KNGEYSFK
+432 KNGKYSFK
-440 LPKTTNSFDGDGTY
+440 LPKTANSFDKEGTY
-454 RYKLKLEAAGYT
+454 EYKLKLEKAGYT
-466 SQTTEEFTLKS
+466 SQTTDEFTLDG
-477 DKTQDFTIKTG
+477 DKTQNFTIKMG

-496 DQNGNAIPFRV
+496 DQNGQAIPFRV

-520 ISTYFSNSADGK
+520 ISTYFSNSADK
-532 TAVEF
+532 ETNIVF
-537 NLTQADD
+537 NLTQAED

-553 DFESNAVPFNT
+553 NFESKVVPYKT
-564 NVTAGGVEHTFVID
+564 DVTAKGVEYEFKIHEIV
-578 ELIDPKTSGW
+578 DPKESGW

-634 MKKFSDKVGRPYIS
+634 MKKFSDQIGRPYIS

-718 AEGWKD
+718 ADGWKD
-724 FDLIELQSTISSDG
+724 FDLLELQSTISSDG
-738 ATLDKLEGL
+738 KTLEVLEEL

-752 ENISLDKLSS
+752 KNINLDKLSS

-767 GISQMDAK
+767 GVSQMDAK
-775 ALVTAFAFWNAGEK
+775 ALVSAFAFWNAGEK

-814 AKVGKNSKEAGSAD
+814 AKVGKDSKEATKAD
-828 AKAYLAALKDGRSYV
+828 SKAYLAALKDGRSYV

-851 YDGESFGDTISA
+851 YDGESFGDTISTGK
-863 DRKALKI
+863 KALKI
-870 DAMAVNGLE
+870 DAQAVNGLE

-884 RNGVKAETKELAGT
+884 RNGVKVETKDLKGST
-898 KDKQTLEFTIDS
+898 DKQTLEFMIDS
-910 GKDAKWYSYVAIDS
+910 TNDTKWYSYVAIDS
-924 NGNYAVSNPIW
+924 TGNYAVSNPIW
-935 VKAGGG
+935 VNAEGG
-941 TEEPDPAVKPTDN
+941 TPEPGGDSTKPGGQGSMDN
-954 GKPGSAD
+954 GSAD
-961 KAKTSAADTGDN
+961 KAKSKGSNTGDN
-973 TNFLL
+973 THLLL

-986 AGGSVALILRSR
+986 ATGATIMVIHKKRHNG
-998 KNKGSKV
+998 

>member
-1 MKYFEISGC
+1 
-10 LCRIRITWKR
+10 
-20 KKGGLI
+20 
-26 TTGSSNAVLHKRK
+26 
-39 VTVIAIQITGE
+39 
-50 VYFMKKKMIAGILA
+50 MKKKLIAGILS

-73 SLPAISYAASGTCG
+73 SLPAISYADSGTCG
-87 VKQGPTEIFEGMA
+87 VKQGATDIFEGMA
-100 TDAEDITIWNDKMAV
+100 TDDKDITIWNDKMAV

-139 SEGWGPDLVN
+139 SSGKWGPDLVN

-154 MDFWTATGEYK
+154 MDLWTATGEYK
-165 GTDLRNDVNVT
+165 GTDLRNDVKVT
-176 SEVSSDKNT
+176 SSLSSDKKT
-185 VTVTSKYRYWVADPN
+185 VTVTSEYRYWVADPN
-200 KDGIND
+200 KDGVND
-206 DALPLNVTQVYTLK
+206 DALPLDIKQVYTLK
-220 AGDSHLTME
+220 AGDSHLSME
-229 TTVENPNKDIDYGN
+229 TTVTNPNETIDYGN
-243 KALNESAAGKSSTG
+243 ETLNSSAAGKSSTG

-311 SLIMDGSDAYKGSSG
+311 SLIMDGSDSYKGSSG
-326 YKDLYINQVLEAGK
+326 YKDLYINQVIKAKK
-340 SYTFKGEVLVET
+340 SYSFKGEVLVET
-352 SNSTA
+352 ANSTA

-362 VYARDKINA
+362 IYARDNIGA
-371 EDTAMVSGTVKD
+371 GDTAMVSGTVKD
-383 ENGKPVEGVNVIVKK
+383 EKGNPVEGVNVIVKK
-398 DGKYMCTKK
+398 DGKYMCTTK
-407 SGSVNGAEIDT
+407 SGSVNGAEVDK
-418 PKTVEQPMVWAITD
+418 PKTIEQPMVWAITD
-432 KNGEYSFK
+432 KDGKYSFK
-440 LPKTTNSFDGDGTY
+440 LPKTTNSFDGEGTY
-454 RYKLKLEAAGYT
+454 KYKLKLEAAGYT
-466 SQTTEEFTLKS
+466 SQTTDEFTLDG
-477 DKTQDFTIKTG
+477 DKTQNFTIKTG

-496 DQNGNAIPFRV
+496 DQNGQAIPFRV

-520 ISTYFSNSADGK
+520 ISTYFSNSADK
-532 TAVEF
+532 ETNIVF
-537 NLTQADD
+537 NLTQAED

-553 DFESNAVPFNT
+553 NFESKAVPYKT
-564 NVTAGGVEHTFVID
+564 DVTAKGVEYEFKIPEIV
-578 ELIDPKTSGW
+578 DPKESGW

-634 MKKFSDKVGRPYIS
+634 MKKFSDQIGRPYIS

-672 NIVNASTATPPE
+672 NIVNASTATPPD

-718 AEGWKD
+718 ADGWKD
-724 FDLIELQSTISSDG
+724 FDLLELQSTISSDG
-738 ATLDKLEGL
+738 KTLEVLEEL

-752 ENISLDKLSS
+752 KNINLDKLSS

-767 GISQMDAK
+767 GVSQMDAK
-775 ALVTAFAFWNAGEK
+775 ALVSAFAFWNAGEK

-814 AKVGKNSKEAGSAD
+814 AKVGKDSKEATKAD
-828 AKAYLAALKDGRSYV
+828 SKAYLAALKDGRSYV

-851 YDGESFGDTISA
+851 YDGESFGDTISTGK
-863 DRKALKI
+863 KALKI
-870 DAMAVNGLE
+870 DAQAVNGLE

-884 RNGVKAETKELAGT
+884 RNGVKVETKALKGST
-898 KDKQTLEFTIDS
+898 DKQTLEFMIDS
-910 GKDAKWYSYVAIDS
+910 TNDTKWYSYVAIDS
-924 NGNYAVSNPIW
+924 TGNYAVSNPIW
-935 VKAGGG
+935 VNAEGG
-941 TEEPDPAVKPTDN
+941 TPEPGGDSTKPGGQGSMDN
-954 GKPGSAD
+954 GSAD
-961 KAKTSAADTGDN
+961 KAKSKGSNTGDN
-973 TNFLL
+973 THLLL

-986 AGGSVALILRSR
+986 AAGATIMVIHKKRHNG
-998 KNKGSKV
+998 

>member
-1 MKYFEISGC
+1 
-10 LCRIRITWKR
+10 
-20 KKGGLI
+20 
-26 TTGSSNAVLHKRK
+26 
-39 VTVIAIQITGE
+39 
-50 VYFMKKKMIAGILA
+50 MKKKLIAGILS

-73 SLPAISYAASGTCG
+73 SLPAISYADSGTCG
-87 VKQGPTEIFEGMA
+87 VKQGATDIFEGMA
-100 TDAEDITIWNDKMAV
+100 TDDKDITIWNDKMAV

-139 SEGWGPDLVN
+139 SSGKWGPDLVN

-154 MDFWTATGEYK
+154 MDLWTATGEYK
-165 GTDLRNDVNVT
+165 GTDLRNDVKVT
-176 SEVSSDKNT
+176 SSLSSDKKT
-185 VTVTSKYRYWVADPN
+185 VTVTSEYRYWVADPN
-200 KDGIND
+200 KDGVND
-206 DALPLNVTQVYTLK
+206 DALPLDIKQVYTLK
-220 AGDSHLTME
+220 AGDSHLSME
-229 TTVENPNKDIDYGN
+229 TTVTNPNETIDYGN
-243 KALNESAAGKSSTG
+243 ETLNSSAAGKSSTG

-311 SLIMDGSDAYKGSSG
+311 SLIMDDSDSYKGSSG
-326 YKDLYINQVLEAGK
+326 YKDLYINQVIKAKK
-340 SYTFKGEVLVET
+340 SYSFKGEVLVET
-352 SNSTA
+352 ANSTA

-362 VYARDKINA
+362 IYARDNIGA
-371 EDTAMVSGTVKD
+371 GDTAMVSGTVKD

-398 DGKYMCTKK
+398 DGKYMCTTK
-407 SGSVNGAEIDT
+407 SGSVNGAEIDK
-418 PKTVEQPMVWAITD
+418 PKTIEQPMVWAITD
-432 KNGEYSFK
+432 KNGKYSFK
-440 LPKTTNSFDGDGTY
+440 LPKTTNSFDGEGTY
-454 RYKLKLEAAGYT
+454 KYKLKLEAAGYT
-466 SQTTEEFTLKS
+466 SQTTDEFTLDG
-477 DKTQDFTIKTG
+477 DKTQNFTIKTG

-496 DQNGNAIPFRV
+496 DQNGQAIPFRV

-520 ISTYFSNSADGK
+520 ISTYFSNSADK
-532 TAVEF
+532 ETDIEF
-537 NLTQADD
+537 NLTQAKD

-553 DFESNAVPFNT
+553 NFESKAVPHKT
-564 NVTAGGVEHTFVID
+564 DVTADGVTYEFKIHEIV
-578 ELIDPKTSGW
+578 DPKESGW

-634 MKKFSDKVGRPYIS
+634 MKKFSDQIGRPYIS

-672 NIVNASTATPPE
+672 NIVNASTATPPD

-718 AEGWKD
+718 ADGWKD
-724 FDLIELQSTISSDG
+724 FDLLELQSTISSDG
-738 ATLDKLEGL
+738 KTLEVLEEL

-752 ENISLDKLSS
+752 KNINLDKLSS

-767 GISQMDAK
+767 GVSQMDAK
-775 ALVTAFAFWNAGEK
+775 ALVSAFAFWNAGEK

-814 AKVGKNSKEAGSAD
+814 AKVGKDSKGATKAD
-828 AKAYLAALKDGRSYV
+828 SKAYLAALKDGRSYV

-851 YDGESFGDTISA
+851 YDGESFGDTISTGK
-863 DRKALKI
+863 KALKI
-870 DAMAVNGLE
+870 DAQAVNGLE

-884 RNGVKAETKELAGT
+884 RNGVKVETKDLKGST
-898 KDKQTLEFTIDS
+898 DKQTLEFMVDS
-910 GKDAKWYSYVAIDS
+910 TNDTKWYSYVAIDS
-924 NGNYAVSNPIW
+924 TGNYAVSNPIW
-935 VKAGGG
+935 VNAEGG
-941 TEEPDPAVKPTDN
+941 TPEPGGDSTKPGGQGSMDN
-954 GKPGSAD
+954 GSAD
-961 KAKTSAADTGDN
+961 KAKSKGSNTGDN
-973 TNFLL
+973 THLLL

-986 AGGSVALILRSR
+986 ATGATIMVIHKKRHNG
-998 KNKGSKV
+998 

>member
-1 MKYFEISGC
+1 
-10 LCRIRITWKR
+10 
-20 KKGGLI
+20 
-26 TTGSSNAVLHKRK
+26 
-39 VTVIAIQITGE
+39 
-50 VYFMKKKMIAGILA
+50 MKKKLIAGILS

-73 SLPAISYAASGTCG
+73 SLPAISYADSGTCG
-87 VKQGPTEIFEGMA
+87 VKQGATDIFEGMA
-100 TDAEDITIWNDKMAV
+100 TDDKDITIWNDKMAV

-139 SEGWGPDLVN
+139 SSGKWGPDLVN

-154 MDFWTATGEYK
+154 MDLWTATGEYK
-165 GTDLRNDVNVT
+165 GTDLRNDVKVT
-176 SEVSSDKNT
+176 SSLSSDKKT
-185 VTVTSKYRYWVADPN
+185 VTVTSEYRYWVADPN
-200 KDGIND
+200 KDGVND
-206 DALPLNVTQVYTLK
+206 DALPLDIKQVYTLK
-220 AGDSHLTME
+220 AGDSHLSME
-229 TTVENPNKDIDYGN
+229 TTVTNPNETIDYGN
-243 KALNESAAGKSSTG
+243 ETLNSSAAGKSSTG

-281 KATGIAIGNNEN
+281 KATGIAIGNNKN

-311 SLIMDGSDAYKGSSG
+311 SLIMDGSDSYKGSSG
-326 YKDLYINQVLEAGK
+326 YKDLYINQVIKAK
-340 SYTFKGEVLVET
+340 QSYSFKGEVLVET

-362 VYARDKINA
+362 IYARDKIKDD
-371 EDTAMVSGTVKD
+371 DTAMVSGTVTD
-383 ENGKPVEGVNVIVKK
+383 EGGKPVEGVNVIVKK
-398 DGKYMCTKK
+398 DGKYMCTEK
-407 SGSVNGAEIDT
+407 SGKVNGVEPNT
-418 PKTVEQPMVWAITD
+418 LKTIEQPMVWAITD
-432 KNGEYSFK
+432 ENGRYSFK
-440 LPKTTNSFDGDGTY
+440 LPKTTNNFDKEGTY
-454 RYKLKLEAAGYT
+454 EYTLKLEKAGYSSLT
-466 SQTTEEFTLKS
+466 SEKFTLK
-477 DKTQDFTIKTG
+477 DDRTQNFTIESG
-488 APVKLSAK
+488 AHVRLSAK
-496 DQNGNAIPFRV
+496 DQNGKAIPFRV

-520 ISTYFSNSADGK
+520 ISTYFSNSADK
-532 TAVEF
+532 EKNIEF
-537 NLTQADD
+537 NLTQAKD

-553 DFESNAVPFNT
+553 NFESKVVPYKT
-564 NVTAGGVEHTFVID
+564 DVTAKGVEYEFKIHEIV
-578 ELIDPKTSGW
+578 DPKESGW

-634 MKKFSDKVGRPYIS
+634 MKKFSDQIGRPYIS

-718 AEGWKD
+718 ADGWKD
-724 FDLIELQSTISSDG
+724 FDLLELQSTISSDG
-738 ATLDKLEGL
+738 KTLEVLEEL

-752 ENISLDKLSS
+752 KNINLDKLSS
-762 TIASA
+762 TIANA
-767 GISQMDAK
+767 GVSQMDAK
-775 ALVTAFAFWNAGEK
+775 ALVSAFAFWNAGEK

-814 AKVGKNSKEAGSAD
+814 AKVGKDSKEATKAD
-828 AKAYLAALKDGRSYV
+828 SKAYLAALKDGRSYV

-851 YDGESFGDTISA
+851 YDGESFGDTISTGK
-863 DRKALKI
+863 KALKI
-870 DAMAVNGLE
+870 DAQAVNGLE

-884 RNGVKAETKELAGT
+884 RNGVKVETKDLKGST
-898 KDKQTLEFTIDS
+898 DKQTLEFMIDS
-910 GKDAKWYSYVAIDS
+910 TNDTKWYSYVAIDS
-924 NGNYAVSNPIW
+924 TGNYAVSNPIW
-935 VKAGGG
+935 VNAEGG
-941 TEEPDPAVKPTDN
+941 TPEPGGDSTKPGGQGSMDN
-954 GKPGSAD
+954 GSAD
-961 KAKTSAADTGDN
+961 KAKSKGSNTGDN
-973 TNFLL
+973 THLLL

-986 AGGSVALILRSR
+986 ATGATIMVIHKKRHNG
-998 KNKGSKV
+998 

>member
-1 MKYFEISGC
+1 
-10 LCRIRITWKR
+10 
-20 KKGGLI
+20 
-26 TTGSSNAVLHKRK
+26 
-39 VTVIAIQITGE
+39 
-50 VYFMKKKMIAGILA
+50 MKKKLIAGILS

-73 SLPAISYAASGTCG
+73 SLPAISYADSGTCG
-87 VKQGPTEIFEGMA
+87 VEQGATRIFEGMA
-100 TDAEDITIWNDKMAV
+100 TDDKDITIWNDKMAV

-139 SEGWGPDLVN
+139 SSGKWGPDLVN

-154 MDFWTATGEYK
+154 MDLWTATGEYK
-165 GTDLRNDVNVT
+165 GTDLRNDVKVT
-176 SEVSSDKNT
+176 SSLSSDKNT
-185 VTVTSKYRYWVADPN
+185 VTVTSEYRYWVADPD
-200 KDGIND
+200 KDGVND
-206 DALPLNVTQVYTLK
+206 DALPLDIKQVYTLK
-220 AGDSHLTME
+220 AGDSHLSME
-229 TTVENPNKDIDYGN
+229 TTVTNPNETIDYGN
-243 KALNESAAGKSSTG
+243 ETLNSSAAGKSSTG

-272 GPYGYYPDT
+272 GPFGYYPDT
-281 KATGIAIGNNEN
+281 KATGIAIGNNKN

-311 SLIMDGSDAYKGSSG
+311 SLIMDKSDSYKGSSG
-326 YKDLYINQVLEAGK
+326 YKDLYINQVIKAKK
-340 SYTFKGEVLVET
+340 SYTFNGEVHVET
-352 SNSTA
+352 ANSTA

-362 VYARDKINA
+362 IYARDKIKDN
-371 EDTAMVSGTVKD
+371 DTAMVSGTVTD
-383 ENGKPVEGVNVIVKK
+383 EKGNPVEGVNVIVKK
-398 DGKYMCTKK
+398 DGKYMCTTR
-407 SGSVNGAEIDT
+407 SGSVNGAEIDK
-418 PKTVEQPMVWAITD
+418 PKTIEQPMVWAITD
-432 KNGEYSFK
+432 KDGKYSFK
-440 LPKTTNSFDGDGTY
+440 LPKTTNSFDGEGTY
-454 RYKLKLEAAGYT
+454 EYKLKLEAAGYT
-466 SQTTEEFTLKS
+466 SQTTEKFTLDG
-477 DKTQDFTIKTG
+477 DKTENFPIKTG

-496 DQNGNAIPFRV
+496 DQNGKAIPFRV

-520 ISTYFSNSADGK
+520 ISTYFSNSADK
-532 TAVEF
+532 ETDIEF
-537 NLTQADD
+537 NLTQAKD

-553 DFESNAVPFNT
+553 NFESKAVPYKT
-564 NVTAGGVEHTFVID
+564 NVTADGVTHTFVID
-578 ELIDPKTSGW
+578 EIVDPKASGW

-634 MKKFSDKVGRPYIS
+634 MKKFSDQIGRPYIS

-718 AEGWKD
+718 ADGWKD
-724 FDLIELQSTISSDG
+724 FDLLELQSTISSDG
-738 ATLDKLEGL
+738 KTLEVLEEL

-752 ENISLDKLSS
+752 KNINLDKLSS

-767 GISQMDAK
+767 GVSQMDAK
-775 ALVTAFAFWNAGEK
+775 ALVSAFAFWNAGEK

-814 AKVGKNSKEAGSAD
+814 AKVGKDSKDSTKAD
-828 AKAYLAALKDGRSYV
+828 SKAYLAALKDGRSYV

-851 YDGESFGDTISA
+851 YDGESFGDTISTGK
-863 DRKALKI
+863 KALKI
-870 DAMAVNGLE
+870 DAQAVNGLE

-884 RNGVKAETKELAGT
+884 RNGVKVETKDLKGST
-898 KDKQTLEFTIDS
+898 DKQTLEFMIDS
-910 GKDAKWYSYVAIDS
+910 TNDTKWYSYVAIDS
-924 NGNYAVSNPIW
+924 TGNYAVSNPIW
-935 VKAGGG
+935 VNAEGG
-941 TEEPDPAVKPTDN
+941 TPEPGGDSTKPGGQGSMDN
-954 GKPGSAD
+954 GSAD
-961 KAKTSAADTGDN
+961 KAKSKGSNTGDN
-973 TNFLL
+973 THLLL

-986 AGGSVALILRSR
+986 ATGATIMVIHKKRHNG
-998 KNKGSKV
+998 

>member
-1 MKYFEISGC
+1 
-10 LCRIRITWKR
+10 
-20 KKGGLI
+20 
-26 TTGSSNAVLHKRK
+26 
-39 VTVIAIQITGE
+39 
-50 VYFMKKKMIAGILA
+50 MKKKLIAGILS

-73 SLPAISYAASGTCG
+73 SLPAISYADSGTCG
-87 VKQGPTEIFEGMA
+87 VKQGATDIFEGMA
-100 TDAEDITIWNDKMAV
+100 TDDKDITIWNDKMAV

-139 SEGWGPDLVN
+139 SSGKWGPDLVN

-154 MDFWTATGEYK
+154 MDLWTATGEYK
-165 GTDLRNDVNVT
+165 GTDLRNDVKVT
-176 SEVSSDKNT
+176 SSLSSDKKT
-185 VTVTSKYRYWVADPN
+185 VTVTSEYRYWVADPN
-200 KDGIND
+200 KDGVND
-206 DALPLNVTQVYTLK
+206 DALPLDIKQVYTLK
-220 AGDSHLTME
+220 AGDSHLSME
-229 TTVENPNKDIDYGN
+229 TTVTNPNETIDYGN
-243 KALNESAAGKSSTG
+243 ETLNSSAAGKSSTG

-281 KATGIAIGNNEN
+281 KATGIAIGKNEN

-311 SLIMDGSDAYKGSSG
+311 SLIMDGSDSYKGSSG
-326 YKDLYINQVLEAGK
+326 YKDLYINQVIKAK
-340 SYTFKGEVLVET
+340 QSYSFKGEVLVET
-352 SNSTA
+352 ANSTA

-362 VYARDKINA
+362 IYARDSIGA
-371 EDTAMVSGTVKD
+371 GDTAMVSGTVTD
-383 ENGKPVEGVNVIVKK
+383 EDGKPVEGVNVIVKK
-398 DGKYMCTKK
+398 DGKYMCTTK
-407 SGSVNGAEIDT
+407 SGSVNGAEVDK
-418 PKTVEQPMVWAITD
+418 PKTIEQPMVWAITD
-432 KNGEYSFK
+432 KNGKYSFK
-440 LPKTTNSFDGDGTY
+440 LPKTTNNFDKEGTY
-454 RYKLKLEAAGYT
+454 KYKLKLEAAGYT
-466 SQTTEEFTLKS
+466 SQTTDEFTLDS
-477 DKTQDFTIKTG
+477 DKTQNFTIMTG

-496 DQNGNAIPFRV
+496 DQNGKAIPFRV

-520 ISTYFSNSADGK
+520 ISTYFSNSADKK
-532 TAVEF
+532 TDIEF
-537 NLTQADD
+537 NLTQAKD

-553 DFESNAVPFNT
+553 NFESKAVPYKT
-564 NVTAGGVEHTFVID
+564 NVTADGVTHTFVID
-578 ELIDPKTSGW
+578 EIVDPKASGW

-634 MKKFSDKVGRPYIS
+634 MKKFSDQIGRPYIS

-718 AEGWKD
+718 ADGWKD
-724 FDLIELQSTISSDG
+724 FDLLELQSTISSDG
-738 ATLDKLEGL
+738 KTLEVLEKL

-752 ENISLDKLSS
+752 KNINLDKLSS

-767 GISQMDAK
+767 GVSQMDAK
-775 ALVTAFAFWNAGEK
+775 ALVSAFAFWNAGEK

-814 AKVGKNSKEAGSAD
+814 AKVGKDSKEAAKAD
-828 AKAYLAALKDGRSYV
+828 SKAYLAALKDGRSYV

-851 YDGESFGDTISA
+851 YDGESFGDTISTGK
-863 DRKALKI
+863 KALKI
-870 DAMAVNGLE
+870 DAQAVNGLE

-884 RNGVKAETKELAGT
+884 RNGVKVETKALKGST
-898 KDKQTLEFTIDS
+898 DKQTLEFMIDS
-910 GKDAKWYSYVAIDS
+910 TNDTKWYSYVAIDS
-924 NGNYAVSNPIW
+924 TGNYAVSNPIW
-935 VKAGGG
+935 VSAEGG
-941 TEEPDPAVKPTDN
+941 TPEPGGDSTKPGGQGSMDN
-954 GKPGSAD
+954 GSAD
-961 KAKTSAADTGDN
+961 KAKSKGSNTGDN
-973 TNFLL
+973 THLLL

-986 AGGSVALILRSR
+986 ATGATIMVIHKKRHNG
-998 KNKGSKV
+998 